1 MYLADVGVAQV
12 LTKGTV
18 STTRT
23 NSSSSTIGTPGF
35 KRIEQLKAGE
45 IEERIDIYAVGCV
58 LVELFGEKIW
68 EGLSAIQI
76 MVKVAVEEQ
85 VPTYDHLPESV
96 WPLCKMCLQPRE
108 KGACASM
115 LLYNALTITGQTSIM
130 LANLR

>member
-1 MYLADVGVAQV
+1 MYLADFGVARV

-23 NSSSSTIGTPGF
+23 NSSSSAIGTPGF
-35 KRIEQLKAGE
+35 QPIEQLKAGE
-45 IEERIDIYAVGCV
+45 IDESIDIYAVGCV
-58 LVELFGEKIW
+58 FVELFGEKKIW

-108 KGACASM
+108 KRACASM
-115 LLYNALTITGQTSIM
+115 LLYNALLLS
-130 LANLR
+130 LDKHP

>member
-1 MYLADVGVAQV
+1 M

-23 NSSSSTIGTPGF
+23 NSSSSAIGTPGF
-35 KRIEQLKAGE
+35 QPIEQLKAGKIDE
-45 IEERIDIYAVGCV
+45 SVDIYAVGCV
-58 LVELFGEKIW
+58 FVELFGEKKIW

-76 MVKVAVEEQ
+76 IVKVAVEEQ

-108 KGACASM
+108 KRVSASM
-115 LLYNALTITGQTSIM
+115 LLYNVLLLSC
-130 LANLR
+130 